1 MAKEKEI
8 LKFLLTLDTLGE
20 VSMELQKYLKEH
32 RTDDKDIQTALL
44 LLEEISVRFFE
55 AAPDVPVKVRVRDR
69 HGSIHLI
76 LSQEAEE
83 FNPISEIKDWGTESE
98 DYFRTL
104 IFRANAEKLDYA
116 RQNGKNVVHIHARK
130 PKYYMMFLALAML
143 VAGTVL
149 GLVMVH
155 TMSPEQAAFIDLQIF
170 DTIRTMFFRA
180 LGALIIPMIF
190 FSVVTTIAG
199 LSSLSD
205 TGRLGGKAMRAYMT
219 TTVMAIIVGF
229 ATAFLLLPRKLP
241 DAVHNLAEGSAIG
254 ETAEIL
260 GRETLINLIP
270 KDLVA
275 PIQDANVVQVMLVA
289 VFIGVALGILGDKIQ
304 VVNKL
309 IEDMTNLFQI
319 LVNMVAAV
327 MPLVTLVATASL
339 MINVGLPVIPLLLQL
354 IVAEAIAVGVMW
366 IIYSIQL
373 GLAGLSP
380 IPFWRALPAYFRKS
394 GLPNYSGAYLPY
406 SMELCTRTFGVS
418 PRVTSFTTSLGAT
431 INMDGACVHFVLC
444 SVLFARLYGVA
455 LGPDMII
462 TIALAVFI
470 LSMGD
475 SAVQNSSIISM
486 TSILTM
492 MGVPTSALG
501 LILGVDAI
509 LDMFRCGSNIIGD
522 LSTTITIG
530 KSEGEMDVEKYKTK
544 PAKPA
549 A

>member
-1 MAKEKEI
+1 MKEKQI
-8 LKFLLTLDTLGE
+8 LKFLLTLDTLGD

-32 RTDDKDIQTALL
+32 RTDDKEIQTALL

-55 AAPDVPVKVRVRDR
+55 AAPGVPVKVRVRDR
-69 HGSIHLI
+69 HGSIYLI

-83 FNPISEIKDWGTESE
+83 FNPIAEIKDWGTESE

-104 IFRANAEKLDYA
+104 IFRANAEKLDYT

-143 VAGTVL
+143 VAGTIL
-149 GLVMVH
+149 GLFMVH
-155 TMSPEQAAFIDLQIF
+155 TMSPERAAFIDLQIF
-170 DTIRTMFFRA
+170 DTIRTMFFNA

-205 TGRLGGKAMRAYMT
+205 TGRLGGKAMRAYMA

-229 ATAFLLLPRKLP
+229 GTAFLFLPKKLP
-241 DAVHNLAEGSAIG
+241 VAVQNIAEGSASG
-254 ETAEIL
+254 ETAKL
-260 GRETLINLIP
+260 LARETLINLIP

-275 PIQDANVVQVMLVA
+275 PIQNANVLQIMLVA

-304 VVNKL
+304 ILNKL
-309 IEDMTNLFQI
+309 IEEMTQLFQI

-339 MINVGLPVIPLLLQL
+339 MINIGLPVIPLLLRL
-354 IVAEAIAVGVMW
+354 IVAEAIAVFVMW
-366 IIYSIQL
+366 VIYSIQL

-380 IPFWRALPAYFRKS
+380 VPFWRALPGYFRKS

-406 SMELCTRTFGVS
+406 SMELCTRQFGVS
-418 PRVTSFTTSLGAT
+418 PRVTAFTTSLGAT

-444 SVLFARLYGVA
+444 SVLFARLYGVE
-455 LGPDMII
+455 LSPNMIV

-501 LILGVDAI
+501 LILGIDAI

-522 LSTTITIG
+522 LSSTITIG
-530 KSEGEMDVEKYKTK
+530 KSEGEMDVEKYKAR

>member
-1 MAKEKEI
+1 
-8 LKFLLTLDTLGE
+8 
-20 VSMELQKYLKEH
+20 
-32 RTDDKDIQTALL
+32 
-44 LLEEISVRFFE
+44 
-55 AAPDVPVKVRVRDR
+55 
-69 HGSIHLI
+69 
-76 LSQEAEE
+76 
-83 FNPISEIKDWGTESE
+83 
-98 DYFRTL
+98 
-104 IFRANAEKLDYA
+104 
-116 RQNGKNVVHIHARK
+116 
-130 PKYYMMFLALAML
+130 
-143 VAGTVL
+143 
-149 GLVMVH
+149 
-155 TMSPEQAAFIDLQIF
+155 
-170 DTIRTMFFRA
+170 
-180 LGALIIPMIF
+180 
-190 FSVVTTIAG
+190 
-199 LSSLSD
+199 
-205 TGRLGGKAMRAYMT
+205 
-219 TTVMAIIVGF
+219 
-229 ATAFLLLPRKLP
+229 
-241 DAVHNLAEGSAIG
+241 
-254 ETAEIL
+254 
-260 GRETLINLIP
+260 
-270 KDLVA
+270 
-275 PIQDANVVQVMLVA
+275 MLVA

-327 MPLVTLVATASL
+327 MPLVTLAATASL